1 VVRDALTKF
10 GGREIKHTGDGVMAS
25 FDVADQAVKAAV
37 QMGKGIAAIEIPESE
52 AEGERLS
59 IRIGMTSGEP
69 LEEHGDLFG
78 SVVNLASRLC
88 DFADSGEILLS
99 DQCENELTDDS
110 IKLESIGNVSIRG
123 FDEPIAVSKVL
134 D

>member
-1 VVRDALTKF
+1 
-10 GGREIKHTGDGVMAS
+10 
-25 FDVADQAVKAAV
+25 
-37 QMGKGIAAIEIPESE
+37 
-52 AEGERLS
+52 
-59 IRIGMTSGEP
+59 MTSGEP